1 MWSGTPGYRLA
12 FNLNPIKIRLIFLQV
27 QPVRF
32 PVTRIR
38 LDGSIPGPDQERV
51 ENICESGEDPVAC
64 DMVKFGFNLHSGDS
78 SDGTKRRCVLHVL
91 C

>member
-1 MWSGTPGYRLA
+1 M
-12 FNLNPIKIRLIFLQV
+12 
-27 QPVRF
+27 RF